1 MSEVQYLSKE
11 KYNELEK
18 ELEDLRSEGRKEVA
32 ERLKAAKALGDLSE
46 NSEYQEAKQAQEDLE
61 FKINQLDNILRNS
74 EIIKKSGKK
83 GIVSVGSEVKV
94 KKNGKTAQYTIVG
107 SSESNPSE
115 GFISNESPV
124 GKALLGKQKG
134 DKVEIKTPK
143 GRSTYEVISVS

>member
-18 ELEDLRSEGRKEVA
+18 ELEQLKSEGRKDVA

-61 FKINQLDNILRNS
+61 TKINQLDNILRNA
-74 EIIKKSGKK
+74 EIIKKSEQKDV
-83 GIVSVGSEVKV
+83 VSVGSKVKV
-94 KKNGKTAQYTIVG
+94 KKDGKSIEYTIVG

-124 GKALLGKQKG
+124 GKNLLGKQKG

-143 GRSTYEVISVS
+143 GKTNYDIVSVS